1 MGLEVDVAG
10 CLRVLGGDASL
21 SHSRRVGITLMRRNS
36 MRVSTLSEPLPAI
49 ARKSRLSQSMPP
61 LTHASE
67 TAPDLD
73 GQRQRILATCA
84 ATEMGVWAAEVLL
97 CSAKRAAKSLWRVRP
112 RRPGG
117 SELWTLQGGTFTACC
132 RSRRRRT

>member
-1 MGLEVDVAG
+1 
-10 CLRVLGGDASL
+10 
-21 SHSRRVGITLMRRNS
+21 

-73 GQRQRILATCA
+73 GQRQKISETRAT
-84 ATEMGVWAAEVLL
+84 GVWAAEVLL
-97 CSAKRAAKSLWRVRP
+97 WSAKRSQEPLARP
-112 RRPGG
+112 PQKAR
-117 SELWTLQGGTFTACC
+117 Q
-132 RSRRRRT
+132 